1 MMPLK
6 PRTGCG
12 RCDGD
17 RPCVTPVPASW
28 LRHSA
33 LVSEV
38 NLTGLLTYRSFV
50 PDAIATSGEAA
61 IVLK

>member
-1 MMPLK
+1 MPLK
-6 PRTGCG
+6 PRTGCA

-28 LRHSA
+28 LRHNA
-33 LVSEV
+33 LASELL

-50 PDAIATSGEAA
+50 PVAFATSGEAA

>member
-1 MMPLK
+1 MPLK
-6 PRTGCG
+6 PRTGCD

-28 LRHSA
+28 LRHNA

-50 PDAIATSGEAA
+50 PAAFATSGEAA
-61 IVLK
+61 IVFK